1 MTRLVVVGGNA
12 AGLSAASKA
21 KRRNPS
27 LEVEVL
33 EAGPDISYSSC
44 GIPYLVEG
52 LVEDAGQLLV
62 LSQQDAAE
70 RGIQVRTNSK
80 AVAFNPYTKEVVFE
94 GRGRGRDSVH
104 YDKLLIATGAAPR
117 NPIPGGDL
125 EGVFAIRH
133 LGDGLRLMER
143 MQQSDCDC
151 VAVVGG
157 GYVGLE
163 MAAAFQ
169 ARASEV
175 HLLQRGPRLLSS
187 MDADITDGLNDWV
200 EEAGIRVHLNAEVK
214 RFSEGKAPGQL
225 ARVEAKKPL
234 DVDTAIVAVGVQ
246 PATEFAVKAGVLAT
260 KEGHILVDDQMRT
273 NFHDVWAAGDCV
285 AARHILTGRPASVP
299 LALPSNR
306 MGRVAGDNIAA
317 STESIPG
324 PSLYFPGVIG
334 TAITRVFGLAFAQ
347 TGLTEQACRAEGI
360 DCVTALIESKSK
372 AAYMPDAGDM
382 AVKVVAEHTSGKL
395 LGVQLVGPEDAGLR
409 INAAAVAIHA
419 GLKVGKLAE
428 VETAYAPPFSPV
440 WDPLIVAAEQ
450 CAKEVRK

>member
-21 KRRNPS
+21 KRRSPS

-33 EAGPDISYSSC
+33 EAGHDISYSSC

-62 LSQQDAAE
+62 LSPKDAAE
-70 RGIQVRTNSK
+70 RGIQVRTGSRV
-80 AVAFNPYTKEVVFE
+80 VAFNPYTKEVVFE
-94 GRGRGRDSVH
+94 QGGRRDSVH
-104 YDKLLIATGAAPR
+104 YDKLLLATGAAPR
-117 NPIPGGDL
+117 NPFPGGDL
-125 EGVFAIRH
+125 DGVFAIRH

-143 MQQSDCDC
+143 MQQGDPEA

-200 EEAGIRVHLNAEVK
+200 AEAGIHVHLNAEVK
-214 RFSEGKAPGQL
+214 RFTEGKTAGQL

-234 DVDTAIVAVGVQ
+234 DADLAIVAVGVQ

-285 AARHILTGRPASVP
+285 AARHLLTGRPASVP

-306 MGRVAGDNIAA
+306 MGRVAGDSIAA

-324 PSLYFPGVIG
+324 ASLYFPGVIG
-334 TAITRVFGLAFAQ
+334 TAIARVFGLAFAQ
-347 TGLTEQACRAEGI
+347 TGLTEQACKAEGI
-360 DCVTALIESKSK
+360 DCVTALIESKSR
-372 AAYMPDAGDM
+372 AAYMPDAADM
-382 AVKVVAEHTSGKL
+382 AVKVVAEHGSGKL
-395 LGVQLVGPEDAGLR
+395 LGAQVVGPEEAGLR
-409 INAAAVAIHA
+409 INAAAVAIQA
-419 GLKVGKLAE
+419 GMKVGKLAE
-428 VETAYAPPFSPV
+428 VETAYAPPFGPV

-450 CAKEVRK
+450 CAKEIRR

>member
-1 MTRLVVVGGNA
+1 MTRLVVAGGNA

-21 KRRNPS
+21 KRRNPG

-52 LVEDAGQLLV
+52 QVEDAGHLLV
-62 LSQQDAAE
+62 LSPQDAAE
-70 RGIQVRTNSK
+70 RGLQVRTDSR

-94 GRGRGRDSVH
+94 GKGRGRDSVH

-117 NPIPGGDL
+117 NPFPGGGL

-143 MQQSDCDC
+143 LQAEACDT

-163 MAAAFQ
+163 MAAALQ
-169 ARASEV
+169 ARAGEV
-175 HLLQRGPRLLSS
+175 HLLNRGPRLLSS

-200 EEAGIRVHLNAEVK
+200 EEAGIQVHLNADVK
-214 RFSEGKAPGQL
+214 RFGEGKAGQL
-225 ARVEAKKPL
+225 GSVEAKKPL
-234 DVDTAIVAVGVQ
+234 GVDTAIVAVGVQ
-246 PATEFAVKAGVLAT
+246 PATEFAVKAGVSAT

-285 AARHILTGRPASVP
+285 AARHILTGRPTSVP

-347 TGLTEQACRAEGI
+347 TGLTEQACKAEGI

-372 AAYMPDAGDM
+372 AAYLPDAADM
-382 AVKVVAEHTSGKL
+382 AVKVVAEQGTGKL
-395 LGVQLVGPEDAGLR
+395 LGAQLVGPEESGLR

-450 CAKEVRK
+450 CAREVRK

>member
-21 KRRNPS
+21 KRRTPD

-62 LSQQDAAE
+62 LSQEDAAE
-70 RGIQVRTNSK
+70 RGIQVRTRSK

-94 GRGRGRDSVH
+94 GPAGRDSVH

-117 NPIPGGDL
+117 NPFPGGAL

-133 LGDGLRLMER
+133 LSDGLRLMER
-143 MQQSDCDC
+143 LQEAELDR
-151 VAVVGG
+151 VAIVGG

-163 MAAAFQ
+163 MAAALQ

-187 MDADITDGLNDWV
+187 LDEDITDGLNDYV
-200 EEAGIRVHLNAEVK
+200 QAAGVQVHLNADVK
-214 RFSEGKAPGQL
+214 RFTEGKVPGRV
-225 ARVEAKKPL
+225 ARVEAKKSL
-234 DVDTAIVAVGVQ
+234 DIDAAIVAVGVQ
-246 PATEFAVKAGVLAT
+246 PATEFAVKAGVAST

-285 AARHILTGRPASVP
+285 AARHIITGRPTSVP

-317 STESIPG
+317 STENIPG
-324 PSLYFPGVIG
+324 PSLYFPGLIG

-347 TGLTEQACRAEGI
+347 TGLTEQHCKEEGI

-382 AVKVVAEHTSGKL
+382 AVKVVAERGTGRL
-395 LGVQLVGPEDAGLR
+395 LGVQIAGPEESGLR

-419 GLKVGKLAE
+419 GMKVGKLAE
-428 VETAYAPPFSPV
+428 VETAYAPPFGPV

-450 CAKEVRK
+450 CAKEVKK